1 MMKFETKY
9 GNGIVLVAA
18 LMLFCVGCGGDMGR
32 VSGTITLDGKPLPD
46 AIITFY
52 PQGGEGGRASAGRT
66 DAEGNYE
73 LTYSRSEK
81 GAKVGE
87 HLVTITTAVDGGDY
101 SEGGGES
108 INKELVPT
116 KYNAKSELK
125 EQVVA
130 GSNTINF
137 ELDSEG
143 EIVQAAY

>member
-1 MMKFETKY
+1 MKLDTFC
-9 GNGIVLVAA
+9 GRGLALVGA
-18 LMLFCVGCGGDMGR
+18 LTLFCVGCGGDMGR
-32 VSGTITLDGKPLPD
+32 VSGTITLDGKPLPN
-46 AIITFY
+46 AIVTFY
-52 PQGGEGGRASAGRT
+52 PQGGDGGRASAGRT
-66 DAEGNYE
+66 DDQGQYE

-101 SEGGGES
+101 SEESEES
-108 INKELVPT
+108 IGQELVPT

-143 EIVQAAY
+143 EIVQSAY